1 MRQLAA
7 LALLAAFGLASP
19 ALARDDLRYSGKL
32 LLTGG
37 VSNIEGA
44 GGGGLASWATTTSYA
59 SHDGI
64 GADLHGTLV
73 NLADYQLRSWGA
85 AVSLFDRVELSYA
98 SQDFDT
104 GKTGAKLGLGKGFT
118 FNQQIYGAK
127 AVVYGDSVYDQDRLW
142 PQIAVGAQYKVNDQ
156 GAIIRA
162 LGGQSDKGTDYYVAA
177 TKLLLDKSLLVNAT
191 ARWTEANQTG
201 LLGFGGPNGRSP
213 SLQFEGSAAY
223 LVNKRLAVGAEY
235 RTKPDNLGLK
245 EDDAFDA
252 FAAYAL
258 NKNLSLTAAYV
269 DLGEIATF
277 KGQHGL
283 YLSLQTGF

>member
-7 LALLAAFGLASP
+7 LVLIGAFTFASP
-19 ALARDDLRYSGKL
+19 ALARDDLRYTGKL

-59 SHDGI
+59 THDGL
-64 GADLHGTLV
+64 GADVHATLV
-73 NLADYQLRSWGA
+73 NLPDYQLRSWGA
-85 AVSLFDRVELSYA
+85 AVSLFDRVEFSYA

-104 GKTGAKLGLGKGFT
+104 GKTGAKLGLGKDFT
-118 FNQQIYGAK
+118 FNQEIYGAK
-127 AVVYGDSVYDQDRLW
+127 AVIYGDAVYDQDRIW
-142 PQIAVGAQYKVNDQ
+142 PQIALGAQYKKNDQ
-156 GAIIRA
+156 GAIIHA
-162 LGGQSDKGTDYYVAA
+162 LGGQSDKGTDYYLAV
-177 TKLLLDKSLLVNAT
+177 TKLLLDKSLLLNAT
-191 ARWTEANQTG
+191 ARWTKANQTG
-201 LLGFGGPNGRSP
+201 ILGFGGPNGKSP

-223 LVNKRLAVGAEY
+223 LVNRHLAVGAEY
-235 RTKPDNLGLK
+235 RSKPDNLGLK

-258 NKNLSLTAAYV
+258 NKHLSLTAAYV